1 MGARMTRSLH
11 RILAFG
17 PALAAVLLL
26 AGCGGAE
33 AQLRDGLISAG
44 LSKDMA
50 ICMAKPMAHDLNMNQ
65 LLKLRSLA
73 RVNRLDWRKTSY
85 NEFVRQVRALNDP
98 VILRVTS
105 AAALSC
111 AFGI

>member
-1 MGARMTRSLH
+1 MTRPL
-11 RILAFG
+11 R
-17 PALAAVLLL
+17 ALAALPALSVARLL

-50 ICMAKPMAHDLNMNQ
+50 ACMAKPMAHDLNMNQ

-73 RVNRLDWRKTSY
+73 RVNRMDIRKTSY
-85 NEFVRQVRALNDP
+85 AEFTRQVRALNDP
-98 VILRVTS
+98 VIVRVTT
-105 AAALSC
+105 AAGLSC

>member
-1 MGARMTRSLH
+1 MTRPL
-11 RILAFG
+11 R
-17 PALAAVLLL
+17 ALAALPALSVVLLL

-50 ICMAKPMAHDLNMNQ
+50 ACMAKPMAHDLNMNQ

-73 RVNRLDWRKTSY
+73 RVNRMDIRKTSY
-85 NEFVRQVRALNDP
+85 AEFTRQVRALNDP
-98 VILRVTS
+98 VIVRVTT
-105 AAALSC
+105 AAGLSC